1 MDVDNILRSLGNY
14 GRYQVLQYAYNLICL
29 PIVTYPVVIYVFVGY
44 IPDFKCKFPGDH
56 VTKYYADTNVSYNVT
71 IHSRQCDVIVE
82 TNRSGILTQ
91 DFLPCRDGYEFSGQ
105 ETTVSE
111 WNLVCGAEG
120 LGSLST
126 TVTVIGQMIGA
137 ALFPALA
144 DKYGR
149 LLISYTN
156 FIAMALCYVLAAF
169 VPWFSAFVI
178 LRLLMGAFGQ
188 GAGMTLATLALE
200 IFPAESRGFIVSVG
214 SIAWALS
221 ITSISLVAYLL
232 RNVSWRYT
240 MLAAGIIGSHSLG
253 TRWILQESPRWL
265 VANGRYEETKQ
276 WIKRAAKWNKI
287 DPSNLIE
294 EFDSELQSSE
304 LQVLVDGNTE
314 LTKPE
319 VNGEEAGKRRMDSY
333 RKEEKLSVLDI
344 FRHKHILLTSM
355 IVWVVWFVN
364 SLTYYGLFLTSGTM
378 SGNMYLNFFLNGIV
392 EIPCIFLYLF
402 TINRYGRKKTCV
414 MFHAIAGVSLTLT
427 AILNFTADTSAM
439 KGFASAM
446 SFAGKFGISGSFM
459 TIFLYTPEIYPTN
472 LRALGMGLAS
482 AAARIGGMISPYA
495 ALFGSYIP
503 WGPGVVFGSL
513 SLVVTILFLWLPE
526 TTGKELPNTLEEV
539 KNFYVLKDN
548 KKKTK
553 TNSLNGDS

>member
-14 GRYQVLQYAYNLICL
+14 GRYQVLQYAYNLFCL
-29 PIVTYPVVIYVFVGY
+29 PILTYPVVIYVFVGY
-44 IPDFKCKFPGDH
+44 IPDFKCKTSDKH
-56 VTKYYADTNVSYNVT
+56 VTNDYADINTSYNVT
-71 IHSRQCDVIVE
+71 IHSRQCDVIFE
-82 TNRSGILTQ
+82 TNRSGVLTQ
-91 DFLPCRDGYEFSGQ
+91 KTIPCRDGYEFFGQ
-105 ETTVSE
+105 ETTASE

-120 LGSLST
+120 LGSMST
-126 TVTVIGQMIGA
+126 TMLVIGQMIGA
-137 ALFPALA
+137 TLFPALA

-149 LLISYTN
+149 LLIFYTN

-188 GAGMTLATLALE
+188 GAGMSLSTLGLE
-200 IFPAESRGFIVSVG
+200 IFPAESRGFIVSIG
-214 SIAWALS
+214 SVAWSLS

-232 RNVSWRYT
+232 RNLSWRYT
-240 MLAAGIIGSHSLG
+240 MLAAGIIGSHSLA

-265 VANGRYEETKQ
+265 VANGRYEEAKQ

-287 DPSNLIE
+287 DPSTIID

-304 LQVLVDGNTE
+304 LQVLVDET
-314 LTKPE
+314 TPYRKPE
-319 VNGEEAGKRRMDSY
+319 TMCEQTGKK

-344 FRHKHILLTSM
+344 FRHKLILLTSV
-355 IVWVVWFVN
+355 IVWIIWFVN
-364 SLTYYGLFLTSGTM
+364 SITYYGLFLTSGTM

-392 EIPCIFLYLF
+392 ELPSTFLYLF

-427 AILNFTADTSAM
+427 AVLNFTADTSSL
-439 KGFASAM
+439 KGLASAM

-482 AAARIGGMISPYA
+482 AASRIGGMISPYA
-495 ALFGSYIP
+495 ALFGTYIP

-526 TTGKELPNTLEEV
+526 TTGKELPDTLEET
-539 KNFYVLKDN
+539 KNFYILKDN
-548 KKKTK
+548 KKKNK
-553 TNSLNGDS
+553 MNSLNRDL

>member
-1 MDVDNILRSLGNY
+1 MDVDNILRSLGTY
-14 GRYQVLQYAYNLICL
+14 GRYQVLQFAYNLFCL
-29 PIVTYPVVIYVFVGY
+29 PILTYPVVIYVFVGY
-44 IPDFKCKFPGDH
+44 IPDFKCKIPEKH
-56 VTKYYADTNVSYNVT
+56 VTNYYADINTSYNVT
-71 IHSRQCDVIVE
+71 IHSIQCDVIYE
-82 TNRSGILTQ
+82 TNRSGVLTRETI
-91 DFLPCRDGYEFSGQ
+91 PCRDGYEYFGQ
-105 ETTVSE
+105 ETTASE

-120 LGSLST
+120 LGSMST
-126 TVTVIGQMIGA
+126 TMTVIGQMIGA

-188 GAGMTLATLALE
+188 GAGLTLATLLLE
-200 IFPAESRGFIVSVG
+200 IFPAESRGNVVSIG
-214 SIAWALS
+214 SVAWSLS
-221 ITSISLVAYLL
+221 ISSISLVAYLL

-240 MLAAGIIGSHSLG
+240 MLAAGIIGSHSLAS
-253 TRWILQESPRWL
+253 RWILQESPRWL
-265 VANGRYEETKQ
+265 VANGRYEEAKQ

-287 DPSNLIE
+287 DPSIIID

-304 LQVLVDGNTE
+304 LQLLVDETTVYN
-314 LTKPE
+314 KPGTNDE
-319 VNGEEAGKRRMDSY
+319 QTGKK
-333 RKEEKLSVLDI
+333 RKEERLSVLDI
-344 FRHKHILLTSM
+344 FRHKHILLTSV
-355 IVWVVWFVN
+355 IVWIVWFVN
-364 SLTYYGLFLTSGTM
+364 SITYYGLFLTSGTM
-378 SGNMYLNFFLNGIV
+378 SGNVYLNFFLNGIV
-392 EIPCIFLYLF
+392 EIPSIFLYLF

-427 AILNFTADTSAM
+427 AVLNFTADTPAL
-439 KGFASAM
+439 KGLASAL

-495 ALFGSYIP
+495 ALFGAYIP

-513 SLVVTILFLWLPE
+513 SLVVTVLFLWLPE
-526 TTGKELPNTLEEV
+526 TTGKELPDTLEEA

-548 KKKTK
+548 KKKT
-553 TNSLNGDS
+553 TMNALNGDF